1 MKTKLLYAGALL
13 LYMFG
18 FSPAQTD
25 ANGYT
30 TVELSMG
37 AQYANRVFYDFS
49 ENHITS
55 QPADSW
61 DIAFYRVNA
70 YTFGSRIN
78 DYKYI
83 NVYEASDDPE
93 EWDNIDLAD
102 IDSWGDPLYA
112 PDKTENIAEGAFEQG
127 SATYGWGE
135 YNGATHHIE
144 GKVVFVLEYSK
155 TNEYYKFMITDYY
168 GGYTVKYAK
177 WNGSSWGDTVAATI
191 ANGTDDAYF
200 NYFSLATGAKVPD
213 LEPAK
218 AQWDLMFTKFWTDY
232 QYPGGSMM
240 YNMSGVLQNPD
251 VEVAK
256 SQPENQDA
264 ASFTA
269 PAEDAYSSEISAIG
283 YSWKPTSGIY
293 TDVVYYVKRGDQY
306 YRMYF
311 TSNGG
316 ASTGNMFFK
325 YKNITRELGV
335 ENIGNKASFGIYPNP
350 VNADRK
356 VTILFDVKGKD
367 SNRGTAEIYDMSGKK
382 VYETALS
389 GQSGFYKQEVNLQKL
404 VPGIYIVKITYG
416 GISETKK
423 LMVK

>member
-1 MKTKLLYAGALL
+1 
-13 LYMFG
+13 
-18 FSPAQTD
+18 
-25 ANGYT
+25 
-30 TVELSMG
+30 
-37 AQYANRVFYDFS
+37 
-49 ENHITS
+49 
-55 QPADSW
+55 
-61 DIAFYRVNA
+61 
-70 YTFGSRIN
+70 
-78 DYKYI
+78 
-83 NVYEASDDPE
+83 
-93 EWDNIDLAD
+93 
-102 IDSWGDPLYA
+102 
-112 PDKTENIAEGAFEQG
+112 
-127 SATYGWGE
+127 
-135 YNGATHHIE
+135 
-144 GKVVFVLEYSK
+144 
-155 TNEYYKFMITDYY
+155 
-168 GGYTVKYAK
+168 
-177 WNGSSWGDTVAATI
+177 
-191 ANGTDDAYF
+191 
-200 NYFSLATGAKVPD
+200 
-213 LEPAK
+213 
-218 AQWDLMFTKFWTDY
+218 
-232 QYPGGSMM
+232 M

-325 YKNITRELGV
+325 YKNITSELGV